1 MDDHMRL
8 HIDGLVHDAADLLSE
23 TAMHRC
29 DGPTAA
35 LGVLRTDPNGDGVWL
50 DKFVAMFLAEHA
62 LDSTAGACAIL
73 EAFEKRPAPV
83 FEGAD
88 VGSAVRAASVA
99 VFSALVRMKADE
111 ALERASISE
120 GAPA

>member
-1 MDDHMRL
+1 MDDHVKL
-8 HIDGLVHDAADLLSE
+8 HIDGLVHEAVDLLCE

-29 DGPTAA
+29 GGPTAA

-50 DKFVAMFLAEHA
+50 DKFVTMFLREHA
-62 LDSTAGACAIL
+62 LDNTAGACSIL
-73 EAFEKRPAPV
+73 EVFEKRPAPA

-88 VGSAVRAASVA
+88 VGAAVRTASVE
-99 VFSALVRMKADE
+99 VFSALVRGKADE
-111 ALERASISE
+111 ALERASVSE